1 MSVHLK
7 LRFLSCEVTIAETRS
22 RCLSQY
28 QSVQAPWEKGISSIV
43 RWYHCEESEEDSN
56 PPEEPLLH
64 LPSLLVGYSPWGCQ
78 QLDATER
85 VHTHTHAHT
94 HTVNILTLMPEM
106 YVETDGIPSTWVFSI
121 GLSNFWLEGDLKNL
135 PIFSLVY
142 PMEPGT
148 PDLLTSDP
156 TQVFTSR

>member
-1 MSVHLK
+1 
-7 LRFLSCEVTIAETRS
+7 
-22 RCLSQY
+22 
-28 QSVQAPWEKGISSIV
+28 
-43 RWYHCEESEEDSN
+43 
-56 PPEEPLLH
+56 
-64 LPSLLVGYSPWGCQ
+64 
-78 QLDATER
+78 
-85 VHTHTHAHT
+85 
-94 HTVNILTLMPEM
+94 MPEM